1 MICSKSTLRD
11 ALTALLVVTFGTS
24 TWVSL
29 GGIWEELPLLTN
41 LDIPEGYKIGS
52 YFIIVTQAAV
62 IGPLIFVSCQC
73 FAPKKYHLEI
83 PAIYAILAVGATAS
97 FLLIFFWDSCTFWFG
112 EEHSTAFLIISF
124 FMALV
129 DSTSNLTFMPFI
141 SSFKSKYLNWYFI
154 GEGLSSVIPS
164 IVVLI
169 QGSGGEDECV
179 ANHTFTNIT
188 KDPVTN
194 VTIRQNCTIW
204 DVEKVGD
211 FLFPPQYYFT
221 FIFVLFTLSTIS
233 YWILRCVPL
242 FQDQYEEEELT
253 ENSDDTGSDY
263 TVCRCLECCKG
274 NQVDEKTPLLVSYNN
289 AEENQTQGN
298 GTGLPRE
305 ICEDDLNEESSVDRE
320 REIDCSKVGIVGSNI
335 ERDEITGNSNVS
347 TSSSSARHA
356 FLFITLTLI
365 SALTFSVLP
374 AIQGYSAAAYG
385 SHIYLVATA
394 FAEIGV
400 PVGSILVMIRPTT
413 SYPLVFLTSLG
424 GVAAGGYCVLTAS
437 LSPTPPLQEHR
448 IGKVL
453 IVLAWILQG
462 IFFSYCRATIGW
474 ILRSDNRSR
483 MLMMFFGGC
492 TTIGTMVGAV
502 IIFPLVSVLQIFKSF
517 DPSQACASHVTCLAP
532 YEELVT
538 SSF

>member
-1 MICSKSTLRD
+1 MICSKSTLCD
-11 ALTALLVVTFGTS
+11 ALTVLLVVTFGTS

-29 GGIWEELPLLTN
+29 GGIWVELPLLTN

-52 YFIIVTQAAV
+52 YFTIVTQAAV

-97 FLLIFFWDSCTFWFG
+97 FLMIFFWDSCTFWFG
-112 EEHSTAFLIISF
+112 EEHSTAFLILSF

-141 SSFKSKYLNWYFI
+141 SSLKSKYLNWYFI

-179 ANHTFTNIT
+179 ANYTFTNTT
-188 KDPVTN
+188 KDPVKN
-194 VTIRQNCTIW
+194 VTIHQNCTIW

-211 FLFPPQYYFT
+211 FRFPPQYYFT
-221 FIFVLFTLSTIS
+221 FIFVLFALSTIS

-242 FQDQYEEEELT
+242 FQDQYEEVELT
-253 ENSDDTGSDY
+253 EITNDAGIR
-263 TVCRCLECCKG
+263 RCLECRKG
-274 NQVDEKTPLLVSYNN
+274 NQVDEKTPLLLSN
-289 AEENQTQGN
+289 AEENKTQGN
-298 GTGLPRE
+298 GTGLPTE
-305 ICEDDLNEESSVDRE
+305 SCEDDLNEESSVDRE
-320 REIDCSKVGIVGSNI
+320 REIDCSMVGIVGSNTD
-335 ERDEITGNSNVS
+335 RDITGNSNVS

-365 SALTFSVLP
+365 SALFYGVLP

-394 FAEIGV
+394 FAEIGG
-400 PVGSILVMIRPTT
+400 PVGTILVMIRPTT
-413 SYPLVFLTSLG
+413 SYPLVFLMSLG
-424 GVAAGGYCVLTAS
+424 GVAAGGYCILTAS
-437 LSPTPPLQEHR
+437 LSPTPPLQGHT
-448 IGKVL
+448 IGEVL

-462 IFFSYCRATIGW
+462 IFFSYCRAAIGG
-474 ILRSDNRSR
+474 ILRSDSRSW

-492 TTIGTMVGAV
+492 TTIGTIVGAV
-502 IIFPLVSVLQIFKSF
+502 IIFPLVSVLKIFKSF
-517 DPSQACASHVTCLAP
+517 DPSQACASLVTCLPP

-538 SSF
+538 SSL